1 MLRQNGCVTS
11 PNATVN
17 RKPKNGWG
25 VLANIA
31 MAVVLFALGPL
42 MIGIGTHLSKADA
55 ELVLTGE
62 RATGT
67 IVDFN
72 DVRQASKRDIDV
84 EFQSADGRFHSIEV
98 PVDHE
103 QRPVVGEEVTVAYRE
118 SDPEDATVLGF
129 ESDGDFLAG
138 AGGILTFITWGIAI
152 PLTIKSLVN
161 AKKRRTKRTRNTA

>member
-1 MLRQNGCVTS
+1 MTS

-17 RKPKNGWG
+17 RKPKSVWR

-31 MAVVLFALGPL
+31 IAVVLFALGPL
-42 MIGIGTHLSKADA
+42 MIGIGTHLSNADA
-55 ELVLTGE
+55 ELVRTGA

-72 DVRQASKRDIDV
+72 DVQQASKRDIDV

-103 QRPVVGEEVTVAYRE
+103 QHPVVGAEVTVAYRE
-118 SDPEDATVLGF
+118 SDPEGATVLGF
-129 ESDGDFLAG
+129 EGDGDFLTG
-138 AGGILTFITWGIAI
+138 AGGIVTFIVWGIPIIFAV
-152 PLTIKSLVN
+152 KKLVRGT
-161 AKKRRTKRTRNTA
+161 KRRKKPTG